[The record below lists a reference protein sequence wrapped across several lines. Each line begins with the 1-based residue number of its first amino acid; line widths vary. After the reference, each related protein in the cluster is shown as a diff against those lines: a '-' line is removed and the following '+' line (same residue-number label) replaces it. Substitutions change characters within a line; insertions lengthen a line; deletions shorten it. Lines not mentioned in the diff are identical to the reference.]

1 MKLGKVTELTCNKR
15 VANLSSKRYL
25 VNIGKRGRLLYEKQT
40 VQRNNTDYFQ
50 KIGAKLQG

>member
-1 MKLGKVTELTCNKR
+1 MKLRQLTELTCNKR

-25 VNIGKRGRLLYEKQT
+25 PNIVKRGQLLYEKET
-40 VQRNNTDYFQ
+40 LERNDTDYFL

>member
-1 MKLGKVTELTCNKR
+1 MKLRQLTELTCNKR

-25 VNIGKRGRLLYEKQT
+25 PSIVKRGQLLYENET
-40 VQRNNTDYFQ
+40 LERNNTDYFL